1 MKALLHFWLAF
12 LLLFAQGGA
21 LTHGVSHLAKPVQ
34 YRSLQD
40 QQPAHAA
47 ACDTC
52 LAYAGTATAV
62 PPAPVRFHATG
73 PAASRTVAPAA
84 AIPLASFRPYLSRA
98 PPALA

>member
-1 MKALLHFWLAF
+1 MKTLLHFWLAF

-21 LTHGVSHLAKPVQ
+21 LVHGVSHLAKPAP

-40 QQPAHAA
+40 QQPADTF
-47 ACDTC
+47 ACEAC

-73 PAASRTVAPAA
+73 PAASRAVAPAA
-84 AIPLASFRPYLSRA
+84 AIYRVSFRPYLSRA
-98 PPALA
+98 PPALV